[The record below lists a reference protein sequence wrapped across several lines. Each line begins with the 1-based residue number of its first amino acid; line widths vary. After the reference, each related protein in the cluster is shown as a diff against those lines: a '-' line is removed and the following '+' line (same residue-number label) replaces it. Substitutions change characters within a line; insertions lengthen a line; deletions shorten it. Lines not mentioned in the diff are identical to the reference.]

1 MGFATQFLSTPSA
14 RRATSPQS
22 GTRRSRGFLSTPS
35 ARRATFKSRQSL
47 IDYQDFYPRPPRGGR
62 QYGWKH
68 LPQPILISIH
78 ALREEGDRRSCR
90 LPTRKRQ
97 FLSTP
102 SARRATA
109 NQRRVILTY
118 EISIHALREE
128 GDQLTG
134 AGSAPPEDFYPRPP
148 RGGRL
153 QRGWS
158 RATPR
163 YFYPRPPRGG
173 RHHRVC
179 AGQLVVQIS
188 IHALREED
196 DTVCLIVLGIA
207 FDFYPRPPRGG
218 RRLYTCEVI
227 GEPKFLSTPSARRA
241 TDNSASFLPG
251 EGFLSTPSARR
262 ATFTKAS
269 SILTELISIHAL
281 REEGDLPQNCQ
292 AEQRRYFYP
301 RPPRGGRPAA

>member
-1 MGFATQFLSTPSA
+1 MPSSLSL
-14 RRATSPQS
+14 RA
-22 GTRRSRGFLSTPS
+22 
-35 ARRATFKSRQSL
+35 AV
-47 IDYQDFYPRPPRGGR
+47 
-62 QYGWKH
+62 
-68 LPQPILISIH
+68 
-78 ALREEGDRRSCR
+78 
-90 LPTRKRQ
+90 

-109 NQRRVILTY
+109 GCKLLVCWC
-118 EISIHALREE
+118 H
-128 GDQLTG
+128 D
-134 AGSAPPEDFYPRPP
+134 
-148 RGGRL
+148 
-153 QRGWS
+153 
-158 RATPR
+158 
-163 YFYPRPPRGG
+163 FYPRPPRGG

-301 RPPRGGRPAA
+301 RPPRGGRPPIRWQRRSVISISIHALREEGDLLHECRVK